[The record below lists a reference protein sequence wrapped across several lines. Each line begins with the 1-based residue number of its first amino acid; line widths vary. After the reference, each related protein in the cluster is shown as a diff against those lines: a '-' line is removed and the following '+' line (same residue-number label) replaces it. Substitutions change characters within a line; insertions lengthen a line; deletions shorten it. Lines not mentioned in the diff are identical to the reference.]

1 MISEQ
6 EAKTILEEALSLKLT
21 YMKHAKNEKENHY
34 DLVYV
39 PVFNEEPYSYVNAT
53 YRGME

>member
-1 MISEQ
+1 MTEEVISEQ

-34 DLVYV
+34 DLVYFLSLTRNRLV
-39 PVFNEEPYSYVNAT
+39 
-53 YRGME
+53 M